1 MNLNYPVIVLGNGL
15 GDKKT
20 PSYSLKAFLQDIDY
34 GADGININ
42 LKKLKDN
49 SLIVWDQDYI
59 DYNDEK
65 KFLKEIDFKE
75 ISKIKVQKQN
85 RFVSLEQL
93 FIKMPE
99 NILFNINVEED
110 YLEYVI
116 MLIKSF
122 NAQNRV
128 MVSVFDADLIDKIN
142 SIDEEIFIGLNYSTE
157 IRTQDLMNKKLYSLN
172 IDFNKYKQ
180 NIEKIKDQSSFIKEI
195 NIKVMINN
203 LIDENYIKNLKGYYD
218 FFSTKNVEKSV
229 EILSNIY

>member
-128 MVSVFDADLIDKIN
+128 MVSVSDADLIDKIN

>member
-203 LIDENYIKNLKGYYD
+203 LIDEIYIKNLKGYYD

>member
-128 MVSVFDADLIDKIN
+128 MVSVSDANLIDKIN